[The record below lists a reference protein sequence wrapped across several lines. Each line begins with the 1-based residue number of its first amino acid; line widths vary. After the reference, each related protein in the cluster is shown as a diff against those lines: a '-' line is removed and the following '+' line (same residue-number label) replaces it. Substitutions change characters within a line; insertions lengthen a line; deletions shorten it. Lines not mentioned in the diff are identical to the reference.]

1 MKKGKDTSEK
11 LLTMA
16 ANGTAEVFM
25 YGIFGESQD
34 WMTETEAA
42 KYMSDLDFMVSM
54 RTLAKDNGRI
64 NYRINSPGGSMKH
77 GLAMITAV
85 KSATVDVHCYID
97 GLAASMAADFFLAF
111 KKENR
116 HMASNAVLMIHCPID
131 GVYGNAKAHDE
142 CSVKLRQL
150 AKPTITLL
158 ADAMQKSDD
167 EVEALFY
174 DFTDHYLT
182 AKECFDLGII
192 AEIENYE
199 AAQTVAEPQKLAYS
213 DLLNVFTHRSDT
225 AKIVHP
231 HYFNHEKEDSDMTT
245 DDISKA
251 LADGKLDKAA
261 LFAALNVVE
270 KVVEVPPTPPVLD
283 FQKMVQ
289 DAVKAAI
296 GPIQAANI
304 ELTNK
309 ITELGKR
316 TEGPTMLLSS
326 GDIHGEQDDLVKLFE
341 ERQNALAKESTPF
354 TRSY

>member
-1 MKKGKDTSEK
+1 ME
-11 LLTMA
+11 

-25 YGIFGESQD
+25 YGIFGESQE

-54 RTLAKDNGRI
+54 RQLSKDNSRI

-85 KSATVDVHCYID
+85 KSAPVDVHCYID

-150 AKPTITLL
+150 AKPTIALL
-158 ADAMQKSDD
+158 AEAMEKTED
-167 EVEALFY
+167 EVEAQFY

-182 AKECFDLGII
+182 AQECLDLGII
-192 AEIENYE
+192 AKIETYE
-199 AAQTVAEPQKLAYS
+199 AQQTIAEPQKMAYS

-225 AKIVHP
+225 VKIVHN
-231 HYFNHEKEDSDMTT
+231 YFNHEKEDSDMTT
-245 DDISKA
+245 EDISKA
-251 LADGKLDKAA
+251 LSEGKLDKAA

-270 KVVEVPPTPPVLD
+270 KVEKVVETPPTLD
-283 FQKMVQ
+283 FQKML
-289 DAVKAAI
+289 DAAI
-296 GPIQAANI
+296 APIKQQNE
-304 ELTNK
+304 ELTAK
-309 ITELGKR
+309 IVEMGKR
-316 TEGPTMLLSS
+316 TQGPTMLLSG

-354 TRSY
+354 TRN